1 MGKVTMQGVQA
12 MLHLD
17 VQYPDFATWEEVLDF
32 EVDGVQVQAIATH
45 KWREDIVRIVK
56 PFQIEGD
63 EYGYSWRP
71 PLMALGAAMLG
82 RRSALAA
89 RGSSVRD
96 DCIRMATGAY
106 REHAIYLRLKPQ
118 IEREQAAFSSQRR
131 DELQRLASEA
141 ARAQEHFRAQ
151 RLELRRKLQSKEI
164 EPKAYQLSL
173 RSLQEPA
180 QACQGKY
187 HALQARIERGL
198 QEIKMKIIRRA
209 LTGTG
214 AAESS

>member
-1 MGKVTMQGVQA
+1 MGKVPMQGGQT

-17 VQYPDFATWEEVLDF
+17 VQYPDFATWKEVLDF
-32 EVDGVQVQAIATH
+32 EVDGVAVQAIATH
-45 KWREDIVRIVK
+45 RWREDTVRITK
-56 PFQIEGD
+56 PFEVEG
-63 EYGYSWRP
+63 EQYSYSCRP
-71 PLMALGAAMLG
+71 PLMALGVAMTG
-82 RRSALAA
+82 RRAALAA

-96 DCIRMATGAY
+96 DCIRMATETY

-131 DELQRLASEA
+131 DELQRLAHEA
-141 ARAQEHFRAQ
+141 ARAQEHFRTQ

-164 EPKAYQLSL
+164 EPRAYQLSL

-198 QEIKMKIIRRA
+198 QEIKTKIIRRA

-214 AAESS
+214 AAEPS